1 MQLKIK
7 IELLRVDGFYIFLK
21 ISPFLRLQ
29 NTEMSLNIIT
39 KAPFAQKAHSW

>member
-7 IELLRVDGFYIFLK
+7 IEHLKVDGFYILLK

-29 NTEMSLNIIT
+29 NTEMALKIMT
-39 KAPFAQKAHSW
+39 KAPLEQKTHSW